1 MVYLVEMKNVGMK
14 WIGELSEIDTTQ
26 LSVP

>member
-14 WIGELSEIDTTQ
+14 CIGELSEIDTTQ